1 MPKKPSFL
9 VFLFILLFDYEIDE
23 DDPLYSTIP
32 TRALKDNDADDD
44 IQKERPG
51 FSNFSNLPRGERYVT
66 YKIVIACHLNA
77 CNIYINAPFFL
88 NVKAC
93 GKNTF
98 ACRIKR
104 LLYLTRL
111 DVFAIYSINK

>member
-77 CNIYINAPFFL
+77 CNIYINAPFF
-88 NVKAC
+88 
-93 GKNTF
+93 
-98 ACRIKR
+98 
-104 LLYLTRL
+104 
-111 DVFAIYSINK
+111 